1 MPRLRRCECC
11 RHGVGVTHFSNEN
24 YVRILAQCRPHG
36 VCEGGWVVTDLDL
49 LHNRT
54 MIHML
59 IFDGILDGDDVLA
72 TADVDQPEKR
82 GQSRRLTAPRWSCE
96 EHQPLATFRQLG

>member
-1 MPRLRRCECC
+1 MPRLRRCERC

-24 YVRILAQCRPHG
+24 YVRILAQCRPYS
-36 VCEGGWVVTDLDL
+36 VCEGGRVVTDLDL

-59 IFDGILDGDDVLA
+59 IFDGVLDGDDMFA
-72 TADVDQPEKR
+72 TANIDQPEKR
-82 GQSRRLTAPRWSCE
+82 CKSRRLTAPRWPCE
-96 EHQPLATFRQLG
+96 EDHPLPAF